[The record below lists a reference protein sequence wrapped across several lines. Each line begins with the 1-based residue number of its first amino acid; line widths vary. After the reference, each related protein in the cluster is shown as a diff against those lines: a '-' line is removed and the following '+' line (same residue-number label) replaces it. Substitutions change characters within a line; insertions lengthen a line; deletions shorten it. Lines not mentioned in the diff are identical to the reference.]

1 MQNKI
6 LINAVIM
13 GLLIMFG
20 LSQPLKSQT
29 VNKPQVLSKSN
40 MDLSIK
46 PGDDFF
52 QYANGTWLKNHP
64 IPDDKIMYGS
74 GEELNDFNQFA
85 LKDIIE
91 VTVKNTN
98 APKGSSAQ
106 KIRDFYLAGMDTLA
120 IDKAGVTPLKKEINL
135 INNIKTLNDVE
146 KVSAYYAT
154 FGSNPFFTLFASSDS
169 KNSNM
174 VIAQIWEGGINLPD
188 RDYYVNE
195 DETSLGIQMEYKKFI
210 AKIFVLGG
218 VKEAEAAKNAEI
230 VFNIEKKFALVSN
243 TRLENRDPNKRYNK
257 MTLVELKKT
266 CPNYDWKMFFTTLK
280 HPEISEVNI
289 CQPKFMEGF
298 NSILKETSVD
308 DWKIILKWNLLNG
321 YAPYL
326 TKDFITAKFDFYS
339 TYLYGQK
346 TMRPR
351 WKRVLNETDGA
362 LGELLGQLFVEKY
375 FPPAAKKRMTELV
388 LNLKKAM
395 KVRIENLAWMSSAT
409 KLEAQEKLDAMN
421 FKIGY
426 PDVWKDYSGLTITK
440 DSYLANVLE
449 ASKFNTI
456 FDLNKIGK
464 PVDKNEWAMN
474 PQTVNAYYSPDRN
487 EIVFPAGILQPP
499 FFDMNADDA
508 ANYGA
513 IGAIIGHEMTHGF
526 DDQGRQF
533 DKTGNLRDWWTK
545 SDADEFNK
553 RTEVLVQQFN
563 NTIAIDTLK
572 LNGQLT
578 LGENI
583 ADLGGLTIAYAAFQL
598 TNQAKNISTRIEDFS
613 PNQRFFLS
621 FAQVWKKNIRDKALV
636 RLIKEDVHS
645 PAKFRVNCI
654 VYNMLEFYAAFPEI
668 TSADKLFKEIS
679 NRANIW

>member
-6 LINAVIM
+6 LISTIVMSMSIM
-13 GLLIMFG
+13 CMFNQK
-20 LSQPLKSQT
+20 LNSQT
-29 VNKPQVLSKSN
+29 VNKPQVLSKTN
-40 MDLSIK
+40 MDLSVK

-52 QYANGTWLKNHP
+52 QYANGGWLKNHP

-74 GEELNDFNQFA
+74 GEELDDFNQFA
-85 LKDIIE
+85 LKDIME
-91 VTVKNTN
+91 ETVKNTT

-106 KIRDFYLAGMDTLA
+106 KIRDFYLAGMDTIA
-120 IDKAGVTPLKKEINL
+120 IDKAGATPLKKEFDL
-135 INNIKTLNDVE
+135 INSIKTINDVE
-146 KVSAYYAT
+146 KVSAHYAT
-154 FGSNPFFTLFASSDS
+154 FGSNPFFTIFASPDQ

-174 VIAQIWEGGINLPD
+174 VIAQLWEGGMNLPD

-195 DETSLGIQMEYKKFI
+195 DETTIEIQKEYKKFI
-210 AKIFVLGG
+210 SKILVLGG
-218 VKEAEAAKNAEI
+218 VVETEAVKNAEI
-230 VFNIEKKFALVSN
+230 IFNIEKKFALVSN

-257 MTLVELKKT
+257 MTIIELEKL
-266 CPNYDWKMFFTTLK
+266 CPNYNWKLLFTTLK
-280 HPEISEVNI
+280 HPEINEINI
-289 CQPKFMEGF
+289 CQPKFIEGF
-298 NSILKETSVD
+298 NTILKETSVN
-308 DWKIILKWNLLNG
+308 DWKIILKWNLLNS
-321 YAPYL
+321 YASYL
-326 TKDFITAKFDFYS
+326 TKDFITARFEFYG

-346 TMRPR
+346 TIRPR

-409 KLEAQEKLDAMN
+409 KIEAIEKLNGMN

-426 PDVWKDYSGLTITK
+426 PDLWKDYSGINITK
-440 DSYLANVLE
+440 TSYLENVLE
-449 ASKFNTI
+449 ASKFNTA
-456 FDLNKIGK
+456 FEMNKIGK
-464 PVDKNEWAMN
+464 PVDKNEWEMT
-474 PQTVNAYYSPDRN
+474 PQTVNAYYSPDKN

-553 RTEVLVQQFN
+553 RADVLVEQFN
-563 NTIAIDTLK
+563 NIVAIDTIK
-572 LNGQLT
+572 LNGRLT

-583 ADLGGLTIAYAAFQL
+583 ADLGGLTISYAAFQL
-598 TNQAKNISTRIEDFS
+598 TDEAKNKDTKIEGFT

-621 FAQVWKKNIRDKALV
+621 YAQVWKKNIRDKAMV
-636 RLIKEDVHS
+636 RLVKEDVHS
-645 PAKFRVNCI
+645 PAKFRVLGI
-654 VYNMLEFYAAFPEI
+654 VYNMPEFYAAFPEI
-668 TSADKLFKEIS
+668 TSADKLFKDINS
-679 NRANIW
+679 RANIW